1 MGNFNVNVDDIDMLE
16 MINKFNWVLP
26 ENLQKIDG
34 RPPLYSQNRQEL
46 CEALPY
52 FRSYQGKVVSS
63 ELFLHIM
70 KTLLRKDVA
79 IYIGGNYVSKERTMG
94 YLLDGCPSPRDV
106 FEDSGKV
113 IISHAG
119 GGSRMIRA
127 GLGGGP
133 PELTLVKSQKRE
145 GYLVQGLINCQLNN
159 LPIVLLVQIAHAMIT
174 LQAGK
179 KFSGMP
185 WIQSYDSVGYA
196 VLGFY
201 LVTHSWPEKEYRRD
215 QPHKYCIRFKCKH
228 SPFHFE
234 EKKLKAS
241 VSSGFR
247 RKGSVVDGGHES
259 VVSIYRTT
267 IDEGRSNSNWARAP
281 RETSPAMSDRESQ
294 SPSDGAENDDEEEEL
309 DDDELN
315 DDELNEYE
323 DSVTST
329 SDGQPES
336 DDGIMDWEATDQI
349 RDDSPDEVNPED
361 VDSIEYRCDT
371 CEELSLKIYQGP
383 WMCLNEHC
391 DKFFQRNGARPTAN
405 ELRYVPWFM
414 SHQDWLELEKRVPSQ
429 LKPLTLQKLS
439 DHQLEF
445 AAHQE
450 SKTGFHCNSCG
461 RLSIRVFWRALIC
474 SNEHC
479 QFRVDFAVSSP
490 LNLSHLPSGYGKRRN
505 TTCDINSL
513 HAIQS
518 FKIPRYSVRLYRF
531 LHDAGDVIHAIP
543 NDDLS
548 RSGADNLFHQILN
561 DVDPISFK
569 RNKIKSHKSL
579 TAGNRTSIVRKR
591 NPGRSTRSLSQL
603 LLLREFVVAFNNYAD
618 LGKDLTFELLPEDF
632 NELLS
637 CFYLAGSGMNCGRS
651 LSLGSAALMSFKR
664 IPMQPLDNDTR
675 PSNPPVLE
683 LMVGHGDIV
692 LQSGSKLQDKY
703 LHAVKTDGLRICKL
717 PSVPFYHCFPLVLIT
732 YRAAQAATARCIN
745 TDMMR

>member
-1 MGNFNVNVDDIDMLE
+1 MLE

-26 ENLQKIDG
+26 DNLQKIDG

-52 FRSYQGKVVSS
+52 FRSYQ
-63 ELFLHIM
+63 
-70 KTLLRKDVA
+70 
-79 IYIGGNYVSKERTMG
+79 GGNYVSKERTMG

-159 LPIVLLVQIAHAMIT
+159 LPIVLL
-174 LQAGK
+174 AGK

-185 WIQSYDSVGYA
+185 WIQTYDSVGYA

-215 QPHKYCIRFKCKH
+215 QPHKYCIRFK
-228 SPFHFE
+228 FRFQW
-234 EKKLKAS
+234 
-241 VSSGFR
+241 VSSQGDPWWMADM
-247 RKGSVVDGGHES
+247 KAWYQSTEQLSMKAD
-259 VVSIYRTT
+259 
-267 IDEGRSNSNWARAP
+267 SNSNWARAP
-281 RETSPAMSDRESQ
+281 RETSPALSDRESQ
-294 SPSDGAENDDEEEEL
+294 SPSDGAENDDDADEEELNGEEL
-309 DDDELN
+309 DDEEL
-315 DDELNEYE
+315 DDEELDEE
-323 DSVTST
+323 DGVTST

-349 RDDSPDEVNPED
+349 CDDSPDEEDPED
-361 VDSIEYRCDT
+361 VDSIEYNCDT
-371 CEELSLKIYQGP
+371 CGEKSLKIY
-383 WMCLNEHC
+383 
-391 DKFFQRNGARPTAN
+391 RARGCVLMNIATN
-405 ELRYVPWFM
+405 FSRETE
-414 SHQDWLELEKRVPSQ
+414 QDRPPMNSDTCHGYEPPRLARIGKAGT
-429 LKPLTLQKLS
+429 LTTKTTHLQKLS

-450 SKTGFHCNSCG
+450 SKTGFYCSSCG

-518 FKIPRYSVRLYRF
+518 FKIPHYSVRLYRF

-548 RSGADNLFHQILN
+548 RSGADALFHQILN

-569 RNKIKSHKSL
+569 RNKIKSHKIDGHVAQAFTFNCGKPYKYCTEVETKSW
-579 TAGNRTSIVRKR
+579 GEVPGSII
-591 NPGRSTRSLSQL
+591 SAFTL
-603 LLLREFVVAFNNYAD
+603 LQ
-618 LGKDLTFELLPEDF
+618 DF

-637 CFYLAGSGMNCGRS
+637 CFYLAGSGMNFHSDNEHGLGSVVGS

-664 IPMQPLDNDTR
+664 KIPMQPLDNDTR

-703 LHAVKTDGLRICKL
+703 LHAVKTDGLRI
-717 PSVPFYHCFPLVLIT
+717 S
-732 YRAAQAATARCIN
+732 ATARCIN

>member
-1 MGNFNVNVDDIDMLE
+1 

-26 ENLQKIDG
+26 DNLQKIDG

-52 FRSYQGKVVSS
+52 FRSYQ
-63 ELFLHIM
+63 
-70 KTLLRKDVA
+70 
-79 IYIGGNYVSKERTMG
+79 GGNYVSKERTMG

-159 LPIVLLVQIAHAMIT
+159 LPIVLL
-174 LQAGK
+174 AGK

-185 WIQSYDSVGYA
+185 WIQTYDSVGYA

-215 QPHKYCIRFKCKH
+215 QPHKYCIRFK
-228 SPFHFE
+228 FRFQW
-234 EKKLKAS
+234 
-241 VSSGFR
+241 VSSQGDPWWMADM
-247 RKGSVVDGGHES
+247 KAWYQSTEQLSMKAD
-259 VVSIYRTT
+259 
-267 IDEGRSNSNWARAP
+267 SNSNWARAP
-281 RETSPAMSDRESQ
+281 RETSPALSDRESQ
-294 SPSDGAENDDEEEEL
+294 SPSDGAENDDDADEEEL
-309 DDDELN
+309 DGDELDGDELDDEEL
-315 DDELNEYE
+315 DDEELDEE
-323 DSVTST
+323 DGVTST

-349 RDDSPDEVNPED
+349 RDDSPDEEDPED
-361 VDSIEYRCDT
+361 VDSIEYNCDT
-371 CEELSLKIYQGP
+371 CGEKSLKIYKGS

-450 SKTGFHCNSCG
+450 SKTGFYCSSCG

-518 FKIPRYSVRLYRF
+518 FKIPHYSVRLYRF

-548 RSGADNLFHQILN
+548 RSGADALFHQILN

-569 RNKIKSHKSL
+569 RNKIKSHKIWRNGPTDPLISHRFNCGKPYKYC
-579 TAGNRTSIVRKR
+579 TEVETKSWGEVPGSII
-591 NPGRSTRSLSQL
+591 SAFT
-603 LLLREFVVAFNNYAD
+603 LLREFVVAFNNYAD

-637 CFYLAGSGMNCGRS
+637 CFYLAGSGMNFHSDNEHGLGSVVGS

-664 IPMQPLDNDTR
+664 KIPMQPLDNDTR

-683 LMVGHGDIV
+683 LLVGHGDIV

-703 LHAVKTDGLRICKL
+703 LHAVKTDGLRI
-717 PSVPFYHCFPLVLIT
+717 S
-732 YRAAQAATARCIN
+732 ATARCIN